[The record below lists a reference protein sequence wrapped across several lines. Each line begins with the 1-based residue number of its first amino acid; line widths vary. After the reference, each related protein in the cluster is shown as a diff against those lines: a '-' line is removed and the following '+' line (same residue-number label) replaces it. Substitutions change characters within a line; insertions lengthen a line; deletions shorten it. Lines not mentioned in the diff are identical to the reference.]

1 MSASSNSP
9 QDTHYLNYHLRLLRD
24 FVRQTQQLPPFVL
37 DECSEEDREFLE
49 RLEALPDLSEQ
60 DDFLFEG
67 QQLINRV
74 VASYPHLMPL
84 LHRDLL
90 WFFGGDCL
98 HYMPDD
104 EIARY
109 QELDERRH
117 EAAATGEPFSYENE
131 RAKIFGLH

>member
-1 MSASSNSP
+1 MSASANSP
-9 QDTHYLNYHLRLLRD
+9 QDSHYLNYHLRLLRD
-24 FVRQTQQLPPFVL
+24 FVRQAQQQPPFVL
-37 DECSEEDREFLE
+37 DDCSQEDREFLE
-49 RLEALPDLSEQ
+49 RLEALPQLSEQ

-117 EAAATGEPFSYENE
+117 NAAETGEPFSYENE